1 MITFLKIKNLGL
13 IKDVE
18 LDLKQELI
26 AITGETGAGKTMVL
40 SAIDALLGKKIAT
53 NLLALTENTSVEAEF
68 EIVDEEFLNRL
79 KEEEFLIEDNRL
91 IVSRIFSKDGKSK
104 SFLGGRAVPAT
115 LLGEYL
121 SELIFVH
128 GQKDQAKLTKSGFAL
143 NAVDQYADHN
153 HRDILKAHQ
162 EMFLELK
169 QMRLALTQFDAE
181 IAVKEQERLR
191 LEQMI
196 QDIQE
201 VNPADNEDAELTNK
215 INNLQN
221 TEKIKIALSIVGE
234 LAESTNLD
242 TIEKASKLVASLA
255 PGDTRF
261 QEIQTKLNM
270 VIEELVSTSS
280 RANALSLEMSGQEM
294 SLDELEDRRF
304 KINRLCKLYG
314 PSLEQVI
321 NNLNQAELTLVQLA
335 DPGSYRAQLI
345 EKITAQEIRVSDFAQ
360 KLSKNREKV
369 AKQLGDLVTK
379 ELKDLMLSEAEFV
392 VAVETVELHSSDHGQ
407 NGIDKVEFIFRSN
420 KNLSFGNLAK
430 IASGGELSRLML
442 ALEVVMAQVGHQATM
457 IFDEVDAG
465 VGGKAA
471 IEIGK
476 RLKRLAKASQVV
488 LVTHLPQIAAFS
500 QTHLVVE
507 KSQDLDDISTSV
519 KIVQGE
525 AQLMEISRMLAGLA
539 GSESALQ
546 HAGELLKLAQSA

>member
-26 AITGETGAGKTMVL
+26 ALTGETGAGKTMVL

-53 NLLALTENTSVEAEF
+53 NLLAQAENTSVEAEF
-68 EIVDEEFLNRL
+68 EIVDEDFLNRL
-79 KEEEFLIEDNRL
+79 KAEEFLIEDNRL

-169 QMRLALTQFDAE
+169 QMRLALAQFDEE
-181 IAVKEQERLR
+181 IAVKEHERLR

-196 QDIQE
+196 QDIQD

-255 PGDTRF
+255 SGDTRF

-280 RANALSLEMSGQEM
+280 WANALSLEMSGQEM

-321 NNLNQAELTLVQLA
+321 NNFNQAELTLAQLA

-345 EKITAQEIRVSDFAQ
+345 EKITAQEIRISDFAQ

-392 VAVETVELHSSDHGQ
+392 VAVEKVELLSSDHGQ

-507 KSQDLDDISTSV
+507 KSQDPNDISTSV
-519 KIVQGE
+519 KRVQGE
-525 AQLMEISRMLAGLA
+525 TQKMEISRMLAGLA

-546 HAGELLKLAQSA
+546 HAEELLKLAQSA

>member
-18 LDLKQELI
+18 LDLKQKLI

-128 GQKDQAKLTKSGFAL
+128 GQKDQVKLTKSGFAL
-143 NAVDQYADHN
+143 NAIDQYADHN

-525 AQLMEISRMLAGLA
+525 AQQMEISRMLAGLA

>member
-115 LLGEYL
+115 LLGQYL

-128 GQKDQAKLTKSGFAL
+128 GQKDQVKLTKSGFAL

-525 AQLMEISRMLAGLA
+525 AQQMEISRMLAGLA

>member
-115 LLGEYL
+115 LLGQYL

-128 GQKDQAKLTKSGFAL
+128 GQKDQVKLTKSGFAL
-143 NAVDQYADHN
+143 NAIDQYADHN

>member
-53 NLLALTENTSVEAEF
+53 NLLAQAENTSVEAEF
-68 EIVDEEFLNRL
+68 EIVDEDFLNRL
-79 KEEEFLIEDNRL
+79 KAEEFLIEDNRL

-128 GQKDQAKLTKSGFAL
+128 GQKDQAKLSKSGFAL

-169 QMRLALTQFDAE
+169 QMRLALAQFDEE
-181 IAVKEQERLR
+181 IAVKEHERLR

-196 QDIQE
+196 QDIQD
-201 VNPADNEDAELTNK
+201 VNPADNEDADLTNK

-221 TEKIKIALSIVGE
+221 TEKIKIALAIVGE

-321 NNLNQAELTLVQLA
+321 NNLNQAELTLAQLA

-345 EKITAQEIRVSDFAQ
+345 EKITAQEIRVSDLAQ

-392 VAVETVELHSSDHGQ
+392 VAVEKVELLGSDHSQ

-420 KNLSFGNLAK
+420 KNLIFGNLAK

-507 KSQDLDDISTSV
+507 KSQELDDISTSV
-519 KIVQGE
+519 KRVQGE
-525 AQLMEISRMLAGLA
+525 TQKMEISRMLAGLA

-546 HAGELLKLAQSA
+546 HAEELLKLAQSA

>member
-181 IAVKEQERLR
+181 IAVKEHERLR

-507 KSQDLDDISTSV
+507 KSQELDDISTSV

-525 AQLMEISRMLAGLA
+525 AQQMEISRMLAGLA

>member
-13 IKDVE
+13 IKEVE

-26 AITGETGAGKTMVL
+26 ALTGETGAGKTMVL

-53 NLLALTENTSVEAEF
+53 SLLAEAEITSVEAEF
-68 EIVDEEFLNRL
+68 EIGDEGFLNRL
-79 KEEEFLIEDNRL
+79 KAEEFLIEDNRL

-153 HRDILKAHQ
+153 HRDTLKAHQ

-169 QMRLALTQFDAE
+169 QLRLALAQFDEE
-181 IAVKEQERLR
+181 IAVKEHERLR

-196 QDIQE
+196 QDIQD

-221 TEKIKIALSIVGE
+221 TEKIKMALAIVGE

-242 TIEKASKLVASLA
+242 TLETASKLVASLA
-255 PGDTRF
+255 PQDTRF

-280 RANALSLEMSGQEM
+280 RANALSLEMSGQAM
-294 SLDELEDRRF
+294 SLDELEERRF
-304 KINRLCKLYG
+304 RINRLCKLYG

-321 NNLNQAELTLVQLA
+321 NNFNQAELTLAQLA

-369 AKQLGDLVTK
+369 AKQLGDLVTR

-392 VAVETVELHSSDHGQ
+392 VAVEKVELLSSDHGQ

-507 KSQDLDDISTSV
+507 KSQGLDDISTSV
-519 KIVQGE
+519 KRVQGE
-525 AQLMEISRMLAGLA
+525 TQKMEISRMLAGLA

-546 HAGELLKLAQSA
+546 HAEELLKLAQSA

>member
-115 LLGEYL
+115 LLGQYL

-525 AQLMEISRMLAGLA
+525 AQQMEISRMLAGLA

>member
-53 NLLALTENTSVEAEF
+53 NLLAQAENTSVEAEF
-68 EIVDEEFLNRL
+68 EIVDEDFLNRL
-79 KEEEFLIEDNRL
+79 KAEEFLIEDNRL

-115 LLGEYL
+115 LLWEYL

-128 GQKDQAKLTKSGFAL
+128 GQKDQAKLSKSGFAL

-169 QMRLALTQFDAE
+169 QMQLALAQFDEE
-181 IAVKEQERLR
+181 IAVKEHERLR

-196 QDIQE
+196 QDIQD
-201 VNPADNEDAELTNK
+201 VNPADNEDADLTNK

-221 TEKIKIALSIVGE
+221 TEKIKIALAIVGE

-321 NNLNQAELTLVQLA
+321 NNLNQAELTLAQLA

-345 EKITAQEIRVSDFAQ
+345 EKITAQEIRVSDLAQ

-392 VAVETVELHSSDHGQ
+392 VAVEKVELLGSDHSQ

-420 KNLSFGNLAK
+420 KNLIFGNLAK

-507 KSQDLDDISTSV
+507 KSQELDDISTSV
-519 KIVQGE
+519 KRVQGE
-525 AQLMEISRMLAGLA
+525 TQKMEISRMLAGLA

-546 HAGELLKLAQSA
+546 HAEELLKLAQSA

>member
-13 IKDVE
+13 IKEVE

-26 AITGETGAGKTMVL
+26 ALTGETGAGKTMVL

-53 NLLALTENTSVEAEF
+53 SLLAEAEITSVEAEF
-68 EIVDEEFLNRL
+68 EIGDEGFLNRL
-79 KEEEFLIEDNRL
+79 KAEEFLIEDNRL

-153 HRDILKAHQ
+153 HRDTLKAHQ

-169 QMRLALTQFDAE
+169 QLRLALAQFDEE
-181 IAVKEQERLR
+181 IAVKEHERLR

-196 QDIQE
+196 QDIQD

-221 TEKIKIALSIVGE
+221 TEKIKMALAIVGE

-242 TIEKASKLVASLA
+242 TIETASKLVASLA
-255 PGDTRF
+255 PQDTRF

-280 RANALSLEMSGQEM
+280 RANALSLEMSGQAM
-294 SLDELEDRRF
+294 SLDELEERRF
-304 KINRLCKLYG
+304 RINRLCKLYG

-321 NNLNQAELTLVQLA
+321 NNFNQAELTLAQLA

-369 AKQLGDLVTK
+369 AKQLGDLVTR

-392 VAVETVELHSSDHGQ
+392 VAVEKVELLSSDHGQ

-507 KSQDLDDISTSV
+507 KSQGLDDISTSV
-519 KIVQGE
+519 KRVQGE
-525 AQLMEISRMLAGLA
+525 TQKMEISRMLAGLA

-546 HAGELLKLAQSA
+546 HAEELLKLAQSA

>member
-53 NLLALTENTSVEAEF
+53 NLLAQTENTSVEAEF

-392 VAVETVELHSSDHGQ
+392 VAVEIVELNSSDHGQ

-507 KSQDLDDISTSV
+507 KSQELDDISTSV

-525 AQLMEISRMLAGLA
+525 AQQMEISRMLAGLA

>member
-26 AITGETGAGKTMVL
+26 ALTGETGAGKTMVL

-53 NLLALTENTSVEAEF
+53 NLLAQAENTSVEAEF
-68 EIVDEEFLNRL
+68 EIVDEDFLNRL
-79 KEEEFLIEDNRL
+79 KAEGFLIEDNRL

-104 SFLGGRAVPAT
+104 SFMGGRAVPAT

-169 QMRLALTQFDAE
+169 QMRLALNQFDEE
-181 IAVKEQERLR
+181 IAVKEHERLR

-196 QDIQE
+196 QDIQD

-255 PGDTRF
+255 SGDTRF

-270 VIEELVSTSS
+270 VIEEIISTSS

-321 NNLNQAELTLVQLA
+321 NNLNQAELTLAQLA

-392 VAVETVELHSSDHGQ
+392 VAVEKVELLSSDHGQ
-407 NGIDKVEFIFRSN
+407 NGIDKVEFNFRSN

-507 KSQDLDDISTSV
+507 KSQDPDEISTSV
-519 KIVQGE
+519 KRVQGE
-525 AQLMEISRMLAGLA
+525 TQKMEISRMLAGLA

-546 HAGELLKLAQSA
+546 HAEELLKLAQSA

>member
-13 IKDVE
+13 IKEVE

-26 AITGETGAGKTMVL
+26 ALTGETGAGKTMVL

-53 NLLALTENTSVEAEF
+53 SLLAEAENTSVEAEF
-68 EIVDEEFLNRL
+68 EIGNEGFLNRL
-79 KEEEFLIEDNRL
+79 KAEEFLIEDNRL

-153 HRDILKAHQ
+153 HRDTLKAHQ

-169 QMRLALTQFDAE
+169 QLRLALAQFDEE
-181 IAVKEQERLR
+181 IAVKEHERLR

-196 QDIQE
+196 QDIQD

-221 TEKIKIALSIVGE
+221 TEKIKMALAIVGE

-242 TIEKASKLVASLA
+242 TIETASKLVASLA
-255 PGDTRF
+255 PQDTRF

-280 RANALSLEMSGQEM
+280 RANALSLEMSGQAM
-294 SLDELEDRRF
+294 SLDELEERRF
-304 KINRLCKLYG
+304 RINRLCKLYG

-321 NNLNQAELTLVQLA
+321 NNFNQAELTLAQLA

-369 AKQLGDLVTK
+369 AKQLGDLVTR

-392 VAVETVELHSSDHGQ
+392 VAVEKVELLSSDHGQ

-507 KSQDLDDISTSV
+507 KSQGLDDISTSV
-519 KIVQGE
+519 KRVQGE
-525 AQLMEISRMLAGLA
+525 TQKMEISRMLAGLA

-546 HAGELLKLAQSA
+546 HAEELLKLAQSA

>member
-26 AITGETGAGKTMVL
+26 ALTGETGAGKTMVL

-53 NLLALTENTSVEAEF
+53 NLLAQAENTSVEAEF
-68 EIVDEEFLNRL
+68 EIVDEDFLNRL
-79 KEEEFLIEDNRL
+79 KAEEFLIEDNRL

-169 QMRLALTQFDAE
+169 QMRLALAQFDEE
-181 IAVKEQERLR
+181 IAVKEHERLR

-196 QDIQE
+196 QDIQD

-255 PGDTRF
+255 SGDTRF

-280 RANALSLEMSGQEM
+280 WANALSLEMSGQEM

-321 NNLNQAELTLVQLA
+321 NNFNQAELTLAQLA

-345 EKITAQEIRVSDFAQ
+345 EKITAQEIRISDFAQ

-392 VAVETVELHSSDHGQ
+392 VAVEKVELLSSHHGQ

-507 KSQDLDDISTSV
+507 KSQDPNEISTSV
-519 KIVQGE
+519 KRVQGE
-525 AQLMEISRMLAGLA
+525 TQKMEISRMLAGLA

-546 HAGELLKLAQSA
+546 HAEELLKLAQSA

>member
-143 NAVDQYADHN
+143 NAIDQYADHN

>member
-18 LDLKQELI
+18 LDLKQKLI

>member
-128 GQKDQAKLTKSGFAL
+128 GQKDQVKLTKSGFAL
-143 NAVDQYADHN
+143 NAIDQYADHN

-525 AQLMEISRMLAGLA
+525 AQQMEISRMLAGLA

>member
-115 LLGEYL
+115 LLGQYL

>member
-26 AITGETGAGKTMVL
+26 ALTGETGAGKTMVL

-53 NLLALTENTSVEAEF
+53 NLLAQAENTSVEAEF
-68 EIVDEEFLNRL
+68 EIVDEDFLNRL
-79 KEEEFLIEDNRL
+79 KAEEFLIEDNRL

-169 QMRLALTQFDAE
+169 QMRLALNQFDEE
-181 IAVKEQERLR
+181 IAVKEHERLR

-196 QDIQE
+196 QDIQD

-255 PGDTRF
+255 SGDTRF

-280 RANALSLEMSGQEM
+280 WANALSLEMSGQEM

-321 NNLNQAELTLVQLA
+321 NNFNQAELTLAQLA

-345 EKITAQEIRVSDFAQ
+345 EKITAQEIRISDFAQ

-392 VAVETVELHSSDHGQ
+392 VAVEKVELLSSHHGQ

-507 KSQDLDDISTSV
+507 KSQDPNDISTSV
-519 KIVQGE
+519 KRVQGE
-525 AQLMEISRMLAGLA
+525 TQKMEISRMLAGLA

-546 HAGELLKLAQSA
+546 HAEELLKLAQSA

>member
-115 LLGEYL
+115 LLGQYL

-128 GQKDQAKLTKSGFAL
+128 GQKDQVKLTKSGFAL
-143 NAVDQYADHN
+143 NAIDQYADHN

-294 SLDELEDRRF
+294 SLDELEERRF

-335 DPGSYRAQLI
+335 DPGSYRTQLI

-525 AQLMEISRMLAGLA
+525 AQQMEISRMLAGLA

>member
-115 LLGEYL
+115 LLGQYL

-128 GQKDQAKLTKSGFAL
+128 GQKDQVKLTKSGFAL
-143 NAVDQYADHN
+143 NAIDQYADHN

-525 AQLMEISRMLAGLA
+525 AQQMEISRMLAGLA

>member
-53 NLLALTENTSVEAEF
+53 NLLALAENTSVEAEF

-115 LLGEYL
+115 LLGQYL

-181 IAVKEQERLR
+181 IAVKEHERLR